1 MTEFRGT
8 SDLAYQFL
16 TELLATPWDT
26 PSLRAVDGLGAA
38 IGTHLGQRRTRNE
51 DRSLLAQVNCPNGQI
66 YTVAAVC
73 DGVGGSEMGDAAAT
87 TALVALVD
95 QIAQLKRRLPA
106 RDLIV
111 RLVRRMDDVI
121 RESLSG
127 RGTTT
132 ASIWICSDDGDAAA
146 VNVGDSRIFSWSA
159 GRDLI
164 QLSTDDTLENELKGL
179 DIKDPTVLNV
189 RGLKGS
195 LSQALGQA
203 GRTSADLHLN
213 VIPKERFGDAGLVL
227 ASDGIW
233 KGSEGGFTAIAK
245 HASSPLELVRRALT
259 LAAWCGGLDN
269 ASIVALKDVSD
280 RRLFVQQ
287 RKYLYSA
294 PVVTAWYGDTKVI
307 LREGGLTAGE
317 HVNLGVNAAP
327 ARPLGDEEPSPGP
340 KEQKKKVRRKSR
352 KSDNKNPQLDLTE
365 PEAQLHRHTP
375 ARPKVEISTG
385 NDSKKE
391 DSTNED

>member
-1 MTEFRGT
+1 MTELRGT
-8 SDLAYQFL
+8 SDLAHQFL
-16 TELLATPWDT
+16 AELLATSWDT
-26 PSLRAVDGLGAA
+26 PSLRAVDTLGAA
-38 IGTHLGQRRTRNE
+38 IGTHPGQRRTRNE
-51 DRSLLAQVNCPNGQI
+51 DRSLLAQIDCPSGQT

-95 QIAQLKRRLPA
+95 QIAQLRHRLPA

-121 RESLSG
+121 RDSLSG

-146 VNVGDSRIFSWSA
+146 VNVGDSRIFRWSA

-213 VIPKERFGDAGLVL
+213 VIPKEQFGDAGLVL

-233 KGSEGGFTAIAK
+233 KGSEGGLFAIAK
-245 HASSPLELVRRALT
+245 HTSSPLELVRRALT
-259 LAAWCGGLDN
+259 LATWCGGLDN

-280 RRLFVQQ
+280 RRLFAQH
-287 RKYLYSA
+287 RKNLDGA
-294 PVVTAWYGDTKVI
+294 AVVIAWYGDTKVV
-307 LREGGLTAGE
+307 LRGRGWTVGE
-317 HVNLGVNAAP
+317 HVNLGVNAPAGASEGEPTRAP
-327 ARPLGDEEPSPGP
+327 P
-340 KEQKKKVRRKSR
+340 KEQKKKDRRKSR
-352 KSDNKNPQLDLTE
+352 KSDNKNRQLDLAD
-365 PEAQLHRHTP
+365 PEAQLQRHGA

-385 NDSKKE
+385 NDSKSE